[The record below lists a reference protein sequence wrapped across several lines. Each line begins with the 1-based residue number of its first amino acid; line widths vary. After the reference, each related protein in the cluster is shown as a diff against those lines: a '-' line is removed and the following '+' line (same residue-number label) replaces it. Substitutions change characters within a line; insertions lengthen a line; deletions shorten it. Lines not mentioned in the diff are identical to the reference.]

1 VSSLVYGTRATN
13 HLAGWGIEGPTTLP
27 SVLSVFAALVVFA
40 LGFAE
45 DEKEQASKHERRR

>member
-1 VSSLVYGTRATN
+1 VPSLVYGSRATN